1 MVGHQAL
8 ACRRR
13 AVIFIRGGTVSASS
27 IDKAVLLLCLLG
39 LYISVYFTLL
49 AYGRIWSGSRLV
61 PAVFRMGGGACSAV
75 LHHPDARLFG
85 LPNSLVGIFYYA
97 AIALATVAFGLRQM
111 PAVLVGAS
119 WAVVGAGVFL
129 VYSLY
134 ARVRVPCR
142 LCLASHLI
150 NLLIALLMSLGP
162 SLLEETRDAA
172 RYVLL

>member
-1 MVGHQAL
+1 MVGHQGL

-13 AVIFIRGGTVSASS
+13 AAIFIRGGTVSALF
-27 IDKAVLLLCLLG
+27 IDKAVLLLCLVG
-39 LYISVYFTLL
+39 FYISVYFTLL

-61 PAVFRMGGGACSAV
+61 PALFRMGRGACSAV

-85 LPNSLVGIFYYA
+85 LPNSLVGILYYA
-97 AIALATVAFGLRQM
+97 AIALATIGFGVRQM
-111 PAVLVGAS
+111 PAFLVGAS

-134 ARVRVPCR
+134 ARVRVRCR

-150 NLLIALLMSLGP
+150 NLLIALLMSAGP
-162 SLLEETRDAA
+162 ALIEETRDAA
-172 RYVLL
+172 RYALL